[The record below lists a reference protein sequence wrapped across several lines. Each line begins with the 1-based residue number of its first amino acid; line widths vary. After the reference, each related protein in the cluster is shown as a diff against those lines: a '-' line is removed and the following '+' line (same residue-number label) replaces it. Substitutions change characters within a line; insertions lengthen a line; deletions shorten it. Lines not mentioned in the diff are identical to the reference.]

1 MRLLERIAEQ
11 DLLAF
16 ETLYRAYHPRLTRF
30 LTSMLHRPH
39 LVEEALNDT
48 MMVVWK
54 RPDKFNGQSK
64 VSTWIF
70 AVAYRTALKARS
82 RFDEP
87 VEDRADLEPI
97 DDEADP
103 ERSLSQRQVQKV
115 LLAAMSKLSPEHRA
129 VLDLTYFHDV
139 GYREIA
145 EILDCP
151 VGTVKTRMH
160 LVRNYLQACSLAGWE
175 IGCEDIVHGP
185 RGERRIPASEFFTGI
200 YETALSPQELLV
212 AAEVPVAR
220 KDSMH
225 FFQEFGHC
233 PRFEK
238 SCKRI

>member
-1 MRLLERIAEQ
+1 
-11 DLLAF
+11 
-16 ETLYRAYHPRLTRF
+16 
-30 LTSMLHRPH
+30 MLHRPH

-54 RPDKFNGQSK
+54 RPDKFNGTSK

-87 VEDRADLEPI
+87 VEDRSDLEPV
-97 DDEADP
+97 DEADP
-103 ERSLSQRQVQKV
+103 ERSLGQRQVQTV
-115 LLAAMSKLSPEHRA
+115 LLDAMSRLSPEHRA

-160 LVRNYLQACSLAGWE
+160 HARRYLKSMLAGRLGDW
-175 IGCEDIVHGP
+175 
-185 RGERRIPASEFFTGI
+185 
-200 YETALSPQELLV
+200 L
-212 AAEVPVAR
+212 
-220 KDSMH
+220 
-225 FFQEFGHC
+225 
-233 PRFEK
+233 
-238 SCKRI
+238 

>member
-1 MRLLERIAEQ
+1 VRLLERVGER

-16 ETLYRAYHPRLTRF
+16 ETLYRIYHPKLTRF

-54 RPDKFNGQSK
+54 RPDKFNGASK

-87 VEDRADLEPI
+87 VEDRADLEPV

-103 ERSLSQRQVQKV
+103 ERSLNQRQVQKV

-160 LVRNYLQACSLAGWE
+160 HARRYLKTMLAGRLGDW
-175 IGCEDIVHGP
+175 
-185 RGERRIPASEFFTGI
+185 
-200 YETALSPQELLV
+200 L
-212 AAEVPVAR
+212 
-220 KDSMH
+220 
-225 FFQEFGHC
+225 
-233 PRFEK
+233 
-238 SCKRI
+238 